1 MRQVSLASLRA
12 QIGKVTQET
21 ILFNDTVRNNIA
33 YGQPDVPFARVV
45 DAAKAALAHDFIEKM
60 PDGYDTVIGEKG
72 FRLSGGERQRLA
84 IARAILKNA
93 PVLILDEATSALD
106 AESESL
112 VQAALGNLMAGRTV
126 IVIAHRLSTVRR
138 ASRIVVL
145 ENGCITAIGSHEE
158 LLQTSA
164 HLSKALPPAV
174 HGYRRRERL
183 PTSDW
188 RQRAGDPRDRAD
200 AGRDR
205 TGRRIHRACADR
217 EDQPMSDAKRPVY
230 SMTGFARVAGRVSET
245 LGFSLSLKSVNH
257 RFLDLH
263 MRLPSG
269 SEGIEMHLRR
279 ILKDKLHR
287 GHVEVTLNLER
298 SQKAEAGYDHA
309 LVAAYIEAFRAA
321 ATEHGLTGEP
331 DLNTVFRLPGVLL
344 AEARNSDE
352 ELKEIEEAVL
362 READALIAALEA
374 MRAQEG
380 SVLANELRA
389 GMERL
394 RSLVDEAA
402 LLREKVQQAYFDR
415 LNQRMKPMLDGGFD
429 QERIL
434 QEAALI
440 AERSDVEEEVTRLR
454 THIDHFTGLL
464 DGGGEVGKK
473 LDFLLQEMNRE
484 ANTLLSKTSGVAGN
498 GTRIT
503 EAGLGMK
510 SEIEKAREQ
519 VQNLE

>member
-1 MRQVSLASLRA
+1 M
-12 QIGKVTQET
+12 T
-21 ILFNDTVRNNIA
+21 DTK
-33 YGQPDVPFARVV
+33 QPTDS
-45 DAAKAALAHDFIEKM
+45 AK
-60 PDGYDTVIGEKG
+60 
-72 FRLSGGERQRLA
+72 Q
-84 IARAILKNA
+84 
-93 PVLILDEATSALD
+93 
-106 AESESL
+106 
-112 VQAALGNLMAGRTV
+112 
-126 IVIAHRLSTVRR
+126 
-138 ASRIVVL
+138 
-145 ENGCITAIGSHEE
+145 
-158 LLQTSA
+158 
-164 HLSKALPPAV
+164 
-174 HGYRRRERL
+174 
-183 PTSDW
+183 
-188 RQRAGDPRDRAD
+188 
-200 AGRDR
+200 
-205 TGRRIHRACADR
+205 
-217 EDQPMSDAKRPVY
+217 PVY

-263 MRLPSG
+263 MRLPNG
-269 SEGIEMHLRR
+269 AEGLEMNLRR
-279 ILKDKLHR
+279 LLKEKLRR

-321 ATEHGLTGEP
+321 AAEHSLKAEP
-331 DLNTVFRLPGVLL
+331 DLNAVFRLPGVLL
-344 AEARNSDE
+344 AESRSSEE
-352 ELKEIEEAVL
+352 ELKGLEDAAL
-362 READALIAALEA
+362 RETDALIAALQA

-380 SVLANELRA
+380 SVLADELRA
-389 GMERL
+389 GMQRL
-394 RSLVDEAA
+394 RVLVDEAA
-402 LLREKVQQAYFDR
+402 TLREKVQQAYFDR
-415 LNQRMKPMLDGGFD
+415 LNQRLKTMLESGFD

-454 THIDHFTGLL
+454 THIDHFVGLL
-464 DGGGEVGKK
+464 DQGGEVGKK